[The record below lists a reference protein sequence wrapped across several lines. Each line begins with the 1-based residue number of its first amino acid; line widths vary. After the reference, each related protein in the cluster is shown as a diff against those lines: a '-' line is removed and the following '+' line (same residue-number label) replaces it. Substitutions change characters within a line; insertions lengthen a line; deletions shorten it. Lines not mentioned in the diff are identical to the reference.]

1 MHRFSRIGKYSAP
14 VCFVWL
20 LVCPCAAGAEEPPP
34 PTDDD
39 VRTATA
45 IVITA
50 TRSEQRLEDVAANVT
65 VIDGSEARS
74 AGNLA
79 VDDLLRQIPGF
90 TLLRQA
96 SSLGSSNLIQAPS
109 MRGIGGSAAARTLVL
124 MDGVPLIDPFTSAMS
139 WGQVPTERIE
149 RIEVLRGG
157 GAGVWGNLAM
167 GGVVHIMTETPRAET
182 FHFMGQGGDHEVL
195 DVDVSYG
202 NRAGKFSYLAG
213 GRHFDT
219 GGEYAYPDSQLG
231 AADHPAALDHYGMF
245 AKGIYEFDR
254 GRTVSLHASYFE
266 EENARSTVLAYS
278 EYIAR
283 NVSLGA
289 DWDLRGAGRL
299 QAMLFSTTRDREALT
314 TSVSADRNSERPT
327 VYTYSTPT
335 RVLGANLQWSKRVN
349 PLHQVSVGVDHQ
361 WLDADRRDFTGYVS
375 SNGSWRT
382 NLLTSGNQTLSGA
395 YVQDVLSPSLRW
407 QIVAGARVDF
417 IRQYNGAQ
425 TSSSVSSGAVTAD
438 TSFAEKEQ
446 NVFSPSLGAVFHAT
460 GEISLRTNVY
470 QSFRAPSLS
479 ELYTGFRSGD
489 VINTGNSELESEH
502 LTGGDLGAEFR
513 RGRLFQMR
521 VTGFWNEVE
530 DAITQRTIGVASP
543 DSMTVIEPCGSVP
556 AGGNCRQRDNV
567 GKLRSRGIELDMTTR
582 PHTHWTFGGSYYFA
596 DTEIVESD
604 DESLIGNRNRQV
616 PEHSFTLRAE
626 FHDPRLFRAGLVARF
641 VGERFEDDRNALPIE
656 EYFVLNLNVGRQLN
670 PVTEVF
676 LSIENLLDEE
686 YVVRPTTTGYT
697 EIGLQRQ
704 IHGGVRIRM

>member
-1 MHRFSRIGKYSAP
+1 MQTRGKIPMHTLSGFEMRIAVASFTWFLGAP
-14 VCFVWL
+14 L
-20 LVCPCAAGAEEPPP
+20 CAVAEEPPP
-34 PTDDD
+34 VIDGET
-39 VRTATA
+39 RTASP
-45 IVITA
+45 IVVTA

-124 MDGVPLIDPFTSAMS
+124 MDGVPLIDPFTSGMA

-167 GGVVHIMTETPRAET
+167 GGVVHIMTETPQAET
-182 FHFMGQGGDHEVL
+182 FHFMGQGGDNEVL
-195 DVDVSYG
+195 DVDASYG
-202 NRAGKFSYLAG
+202 NRAGRFSYLAG

-219 GGEYAYPDSQLG
+219 GGDYSYPDSQIG
-231 AADHPAALDHYGMF
+231 AVDQPAALEHYSTF
-245 AKGIYEFDR
+245 AKGTCEFDR
-254 GRTVSLHASYFE
+254 GRSISLSASYFE
-266 EENARSTVLAYS
+266 ERTDRPTMRAYS

-283 NVSLGA
+283 NVSLA
-289 DWDLRGAGRL
+289 TDWDLRAAGRL
-299 QAMLFSTTRDREALT
+299 QATLFSTSRDREALT

-335 RVLGANLQWSKRVN
+335 NVLGANVQWSKRIS
-349 PLHQVSVGVDHQ
+349 PLHQISAGVDHQ
-361 WLDADRRDFTGYVS
+361 WLDAERRDFVGYVS
-375 SNGSWRT
+375 STGSWRS
-382 NLLTSGNQTLSGA
+382 NRITSGNQTLSGA
-395 YVQDVLSPSLRW
+395 YVQDVFSPSLRW

-425 TSSSVSSGAVTAD
+425 TSTSVSSGAVTAD
-438 TSFAEKEQ
+438 TSFAEKDQ

-460 GEISLRTNVY
+460 DELSIRTNVY
-470 QSFRAPSLS
+470 QSFRAPTLS

-489 VINTGNSELESEH
+489 VINTGNSELDSEH

-513 RGRLFQMR
+513 RGRLFHVR

-543 DSMTVIEPCGSVP
+543 DSATAIDPCGTVP

-582 PHTHWTFGGSYYFA
+582 PYAHWTFGGSYYYA
-596 DTEIVESD
+596 DAKIVES
-604 DESLIGNRNRQV
+604 
-616 PEHSFTLRAE
+616 
-626 FHDPRLFRAGLVARF
+626 
-641 VGERFEDDRNALPIE
+641 
-656 EYFVLNLNVGRQLN
+656 
-670 PVTEVF
+670 
-676 LSIENLLDEE
+676 
-686 YVVRPTTTGYT
+686 
-697 EIGLQRQ
+697 
-704 IHGGVRIRM
+704 